1 MGYSAYAAHPRVQ
14 LPRAELG
21 LAQNPSL
28 GTRTG
33 PLPLVRAADALQ
45 WGPSFFCLSFL
56 SILLV
61 LTYSTAPRQSGL
73 HLEFCLY
80 PSVPLPKP
88 PAVTKA
94 GSLRPYPLGFCFCM
108 DCGWIG
114 MNGSSALTKIYY

>member
-28 GTRTG
+28 GIRTG

-45 WGPSFFCLSFL
+45 RGPSFFCLPFL
-56 SILLV
+56 SILPV

-73 HLEFCLY
+73 HLLSFAFIPVCPY
-80 PSVPLPKP
+80 PSHQLSRRQ
-88 PAVTKA
+88 AA
-94 GSLRPYPLGFCFCM
+94 
-108 DCGWIG
+108 
-114 MNGSSALTKIYY
+114 SAPTL

>member
-14 LPRAELG
+14 LPQAELG

-45 WGPSFFCLSFL
+45 RDLPSCLPFL
-56 SILLV
+56 SILPV

-73 HLEFCLY
+73 HLLSFAFIPVCPD
-80 PSVPLPKP
+80 PSHQLSRRQAASAPTLQASVS
-88 PAVTKA
+88 AWIVGGA
-94 GSLRPYPLGFCFCM
+94 G
-108 DCGWIG
+108 
-114 MNGSSALTKIYY
+114 